1 MHQKENNFPMNTYSF
16 MNKKITFLSI
26 LAFLCINTN
35 VNAQDLRFSMLSA
48 NSFEK
53 NVLDSIVI
61 DIENG
66 DMAENAKDLSSRIRW
81 GLAITPT
88 FSSFRA
94 KNNDINT
101 RGLKAAIGWGIMA
114 DIPHATREKWV
125 FSTGLY
131 FSRMGGKYEY
141 DMSDSISIK
150 NRVNMRQLEIPLTLK
165 FLLKERG
172 DFKPFIQ
179 AGFVPAFRRS
189 SNYTNFV
196 NDEKEFEYARGRSIT
211 RFANFSS
218 LLGAGVEYQLEKRTA
233 FAGFYYMR
241 GLKSVIKDSDLKDTF
256 GKRQGI
262 AVSNI
267 HFRLGIFF

>member
-1 MHQKENNFPMNTYSF
+1 MNTYSF

-26 LAFLCINTN
+26 LAFLLLNINT
-35 VNAQDLRFSMLSA
+35 NAQDLRFSMLSA

-53 NVLDSIVI
+53 NLVDSIKI
-61 DIENG
+61 DI
-66 DMAENAKDLSSRIRW
+66 DSDNAMELASKVRW

-94 KNNDINT
+94 KNSDINT
-101 RGLKAAIGWGIMA
+101 NGLKAGIGWGIMA
-114 DIPHATREKWV
+114 DIPHAKREKWV

-131 FSRMGGKYEY
+131 FSRSGGKYEY
-141 DMSDSISIK
+141 NMADSATVK
-150 NRVNMRQLEIPLTLK
+150 NRVRMRHLEIPLSLK
-165 FLLKERG
+165 RLLKERG

-179 AGFVPAFRRS
+179 AGVVPAFRRS
-189 SNYTNFV
+189 SNYTNYV

-211 RFANFSS
+211 RFGNFSS
-218 LLGAGVEYQLEKRTA
+218 LLGAGVEYKLEKRTA

-256 GKRQGI
+256 GKRQSI
-262 AVSNI
+262 ASSSI
-267 HFRLGIFF
+267 RFRLGIFF